1 MNSNGYSI
9 RHFLVSHKDVE
20 VNVSILNTD
29 IDKQIEQHQ
38 LKIQELEQLK
48 KDHEKKLE
56 GVKEFND
63 EILRLCG
70 EKSLSESELY
80 ASRSEQIEAWLL
92 DMSRQ
97 DAPSSIYANLKKHF
111 ERVSTRGGKKEK
123 KPAVDKPK
131 LAVGKYRNPETS
143 ELVEKIKRNPRQL
156 DEWIRDFG
164 LETVQSWKED

>member
-1 MNSNGYSI
+1 M
-9 RHFLVSHKDVE
+9 
-20 VNVSILNTD
+20 SILNND

-97 DAPSSIYANLKKHF
+97 DAPAGIYVNLKKHF
-111 ERVSTRGGKKEK
+111 ERASARAGKKEK
-123 KPAVDKPK
+123 KAVVVKPK
-131 LAVGKYRNPETS
+131 LVVGKYRNPHTD

-156 DEWIRDFG
+156 DEWINEYG
-164 LETVQSWKED
+164 LDAVKGWKED